1 MKKYLLV
8 ALATVAPNL
17 AMAQGDVFDANRD
30 LPKAQNLRSIDGVV
44 DILEK
49 FANWMFVFL
58 LIFAVIM
65 VLVAAFK
72 YLFAG
77 GNDDKIKSAHRM
89 LIYAAVAVAVGLLAQ
104 TLVFLVDSIL
114 GTNAIR

>member
-1 MKKYLLV
+1 MKKYLLI

-17 AMAQGDVFDANRD
+17 AMAQTVFDPNRE
-30 LPKAQNLRSIDGVV
+30 LPKAQGLRTIDGLVT
-44 DILEK
+44 ILK
-49 FANWMFVFL
+49 TFANWMFVFL

-114 GTNAIR
+114 GTNSLR